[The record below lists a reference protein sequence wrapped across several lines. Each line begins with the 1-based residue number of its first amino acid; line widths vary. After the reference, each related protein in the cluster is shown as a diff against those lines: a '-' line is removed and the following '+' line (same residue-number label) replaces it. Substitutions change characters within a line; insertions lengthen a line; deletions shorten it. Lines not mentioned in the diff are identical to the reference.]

1 MKYNVLLLGFTVP
14 SSWGRELP
22 HLDDQPAVQT
32 FKFGWSLAR
41 AINSGVGE
49 VFLASSVPIQ
59 NYPRGRKILFKGG
72 RFAEGGIE
80 GLMLGFVNVLLLKHV
95 TRLFSCLVR
104 LPLEIRRRR
113 IGWIV
118 LHGVHTPFLLFGLL
132 ARLFGIR
139 LLVTLTDPA
148 GVVLPT
154 DSALTRMLKRCDA
167 SFIRWMV
174 KRADGYMCL
183 SPAMVDSFRLS
194 KPSICFPGILNAGFQ
209 QAVAAIARTPR
220 DGAAERTIVY
230 AGGLTSAYGVDS
242 LIDAVMAI
250 DVPQVRLVLYG
261 RGDQQGRITELASRD
276 ERFRYGGFV
285 GDDELVPALLGA
297 DVLVNP
303 RPAGKLFAVL
313 SFPSKLI
320 EYLAT
325 GRPLLSTKIASI
337 PPTLIPY
344 FNFVQEEGAEGIR
357 AALLKLLGAL
367 ENAEEKATRGQLVV
381 ADELSEPAIGERI
394 SGLMDEIINA
404 KHNLVI

>member
-1 MKYNVLLLGFTVP
+1 MKANVLLLGFTVP
-14 SSWGRELP
+14 SSTGRLLP
-22 HLDDQPAVQT
+22 HLDDQPAIQT

-41 AINSGVGE
+41 AIKSGVGH

-59 NYPRGRKILFKGG
+59 NYPQGKKILFKGG

-95 TRLFSCLVR
+95 TRLFSCLAR

-113 IGWIV
+113 IDWIV

-139 LLVTLTDPA
+139 LLVMLTDPA
-148 GVVLPT
+148 GVILPT
-154 DSALTRMLKRCDA
+154 DGSLARMLKQCDA
-167 SFIRWMV
+167 LFIRWLV

-183 SPAMVDSFRLS
+183 SPAMVDSFQLS
-194 KPSICFPGILNAGFQ
+194 KPSICFPGILNSEFQ
-209 QAVAAIARTPR
+209 QAIAVGRQTQERVAE
-220 DGAAERTIVY
+220 ERMILY
-230 AGGLTSAYGVDS
+230 AGGLTSAYGVDA
-242 LIDAVMAI
+242 LMDAVQSI
-250 DVPQVRLVLYG
+250 DSPKVRLVLYG
-261 RGDQQGRITELASRD
+261 RGDQQGKIVDLASRD
-276 ERFRYGGFV
+276 RRFHYGGFV
-285 GDDELVPALLGA
+285 NNDDLVPALLAA

-325 GRPLLSTKIASI
+325 GRPVLSTKIASI
-337 PPTLIPY
+337 PPELVPY

-357 AALLKLLGAL
+357 VSLLRLLGAL
-367 ENAEEKATRGQLVV
+367 EEAEEKAEKGRVVV
-381 ADELSEPAIGERI
+381 ADELSEPAIGRKI
-394 SGLMDEIINA
+394 SGLMQQIINTE
-404 KHNLVI
+404 HH